1 MYHVQIPSNE
11 CILLKMFY
19 HMIPHFA
26 RTTPTNHASGQY
38 VHRKWTYNICNSP
51 CVHTEKI
58 IIGV

>member
-19 HMIPHFA
+19 HMIPHFT

-38 VHRKWTYNICNSP
+38 AHRKWTYNIHN
-51 CVHTEKI
+51 
-58 IIGV
+58 